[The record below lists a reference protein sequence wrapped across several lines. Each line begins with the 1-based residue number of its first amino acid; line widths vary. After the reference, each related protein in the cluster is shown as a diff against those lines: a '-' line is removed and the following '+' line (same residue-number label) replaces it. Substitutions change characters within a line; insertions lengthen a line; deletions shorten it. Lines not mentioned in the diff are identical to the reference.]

1 MARIRNAKEG
11 IRHTFWFAYPFSRM
25 LGYWPLSVS
34 SSAFAK
40 ISNYV
45 IIFLSYLLTLIF
57 MVPGLLYIFLKVKN
71 GRMRIKLLMSHIN
84 GIVQMAKY
92 TILLRKTKEI
102 AKLLDEI
109 RKDWMTATEEN
120 RQIFSTRASIEHKLT
135 MVVVVTMYGGGFF
148 YRAILPLSKGKI
160 LLPNN
165 MTVRLLPC
173 PSYFG
178 SLNEQATPNYEII
191 FTLQVLGG
199 FIIYTV
205 LCGTK
210 SACLMLCL
218 HMCGLLKIL
227 TNKIVDLTNDSDEQ
241 IVQEKIVH
249 IVEYQTRIKEFLNQ
263 LDQFVPAIYLIEVV
277 IQVLIICIIGYC
289 IIMEWE
295 DSNAMAMVIY
305 VVFQVTCVIGTFSVC
320 YVGQL
325 LLDESENIRQAYNT
339 LNWYR
344 LPVKKARSLIL
355 LIIMSNYPIKVTAGK
370 IVDISLITFTD
381 IVKTSV
387 GYLNIL
393 RTVA

>member
-1 MARIRNAKEG
+1 
-11 IRHTFWFAYPFSRM
+11 
-25 LGYWPLSVS
+25 
-34 SSAFAK
+34 
-40 ISNYV
+40 
-45 IIFLSYLLTLIF
+45 
-57 MVPGLLYIFLKVKN
+57 
-71 GRMRIKLLMSHIN
+71 
-84 GIVQMAKY
+84 MAKY
-92 TILLRKTKEI
+92 TIILQRAKEFS
-102 AKLLDEI
+102 KLLDEI
-109 RKDWMTATEEN
+109 KKDWLLATEEN
-120 RQIFSTRASIEHKLT
+120 RQIFSERASIEHKLT
-135 MVVVVTMYGGGFF
+135 TVIVVTMYGGGFF
-148 YRAILPLSKGKI
+148 YRTILPLSKGKI

-227 TNKIVDLTNDSDEQ
+227 TNKVMDLTNDSDEQ
-241 IVQEKIVH
+241 VVQEKIVH

-355 LIIMSNYPIKVTAGK
+355 LILMSHYPIKVTAGR
-370 IVDISLITFTD
+370 IMDLSLVTFTS
-381 IVKTSV
+381 IIKSAV
-387 GYLNIL
+387 GYMNML
-393 RTVA
+393 RTVT

>member
-1 MARIRNAKEG
+1 MVQIRNAKEG
-11 IRHTFWFAYPFSRM
+11 LKHTFWFAYPFSR
-25 LGYWPLSVS
+25 
-34 SSAFAK
+34 
-40 ISNYV
+40 
-45 IIFLSYLLTLIF
+45 TLVLI
-57 MVPGLLYIFLKVKN
+57 PGLLYVLQVKN
-71 GRMRIKLLMSHIN
+71 ARTKIKLLMPHLNSIA
-84 GIVQMAKY
+84 QMAKY
-92 TILLRKTKEI
+92 TIILQRAKEFS
-102 AKLLDEI
+102 KLLDEI
-109 RKDWMTATEEN
+109 KKDWLIATEEN
-120 RQIFSTRASIEHKLT
+120 RQIFSERASIEHKLT
-135 MVVVVTMYGGGFF
+135 TVIVVTMYGGGFF
-148 YRAILPLSKGKI
+148 YRTILPLSKGKI

-249 IVEYQTRIKEFLNQ
+249 IVEYQTRIKER
-263 LDQFVPAIYLIEVV
+263 
-277 IQVLIICIIGYC
+277 
-289 IIMEWE
+289 EWE

-344 LPVKKARSLIL
+344 LPVNKARSLIL
-355 LIIMSNYPIKVTAGK
+355 LILMSHYPIKVTAGR
-370 IVDISLITFTD
+370 IMDLSLVTFTS
-381 IVKTSV
+381 IIKSAV
-387 GYLNIL
+387 GYMNML
-393 RTVA
+393 RTVT

>member
-1 MARIRNAKEG
+1 MVQIRNAKEG
-11 IRHTFWFAYPFSRM
+11 LKHTFWFAYPFSRT
-25 LGYWPLSVS
+25 LGYWPLVS
-34 SSAFAK
+34 PSAFTK
-40 ISNYV
+40 FFNSFT
-45 IIFLSYLLTLIF
+45 IFTLYFLELI
-57 MVPGLLYIFLKVKN
+57 VLIPGLLYVLQVKN
-71 GRMRIKLLMSHIN
+71 PRTKIKLLMPHLNSIA
-84 GIVQMAKY
+84 QMAKY
-92 TILLRKTKEI
+92 TIILQRAKEFS
-102 AKLLDEI
+102 KLLDEI
-109 RKDWMTATEEN
+109 KKDWLLATEEN
-120 RQIFSTRASIEHKLT
+120 RQIFSERASIEHKLT
-135 MVVVVTMYGGGFF
+135 TVIVVTMYGGGFF
-148 YRAILPLSKGKI
+148 YRTILPLSKGKI

-227 TNKIVDLTNDSDEQ
+227 TNKVMDLTNDSDEQ
-241 IVQEKIVH
+241 VVQEKIVH

-355 LIIMSNYPIKVTAGK
+355 LILMSHYPIKVTAGR
-370 IVDISLITFTD
+370 IMDLSLVTFTS
-381 IVKTSV
+381 IIKSAV
-387 GYLNIL
+387 GYMNML
-393 RTVA
+393 RTVT